1 MDFASSCYP
10 AEFHADESKFA
21 QTVFI
26 MNTPCGNNQRENK
39 TDHTGIHLL
48 AYKNTIE
55 HLCYSI
61 LGAPCVTL

>member
-10 AEFHADESKFA
+10 DEIHVDESKFA

-48 AYKNTIE
+48 PYNNTID

-61 LGAPCVTL
+61 LVAPNVTL